1 MDFKAKLLLT
11 SALFFAVFGFLLIFQ
26 SQNSGKFRLIA
37 CDVGQGDGILL
48 VSPGGKQV
56 LIDGGP
62 GTKVVDCLGQKMPF
76 WDRTVEMVVSTHPEK
91 DHLEGLLEVLA
102 RYKVKMIVTTGV
114 VNDTEL
120 FKVWQDAIKKEG
132 ARIHMAKAGDRLVL
146 DSLRGRTSLL
156 DVLLPT
162 AEKIALWKLAGL
174 SETNE
179 SSIVLRANFGQFC
192 VYLTGDIPKEIL
204 ETLINKPCQ
213 VLKVSHHGSK
223 TGTNEEIL
231 NSVSPVVAVIQVGK
245 NSFGHP
251 TKEVIDLLESK
262 GVDIYRND
270 SNSIVEISTN
280 GKSFKVRPERKA
292 VN

>member
-11 SALFFAVFGFLLIFQ
+11 SALFLAVFGFLLIFQ

-120 FKVWQDAIKKEG
+120 FKAWQEAIRKEG
-132 ARIHMAKAGDRLVL
+132 AKIYFVKAGDRLVL
-146 DSLRGRTSLL
+146 DSIRGRTSSM
-156 DVLLPT
+156 DVLWPT
-162 AEKIALWKLAGL
+162 AEKLALWKLAGL
-174 SETNE
+174 TETNE
-179 SSIVLRANFGQFC
+179 SSVVMKVNFGQFC
-192 VYLTGDIPKEIL
+192 AYLTGDIPKEIL
-204 ETLINKPCQ
+204 ESLINKSCQ
-213 VLKVSHHGSK
+213 VLKISHHGSK
-223 TGTNEEIL
+223 TGTSEQIL
-231 NSVSPVVAVIQVGK
+231 DSVHPIVTIIQVGR

-251 TKEVIDLLESK
+251 HKEVIDLLESK
-262 GVDIYRND
+262 VVTIYRNN
-270 SNSIVEISTN
+270 SNGIIEISSD
-280 GKSFKVRPERKA
+280 GKSFKVKSERKTID
-292 VN
+292 

>member
-102 RYKVKMIVTTGV
+102 RYKVKMVVTTGV

-120 FKVWQDAIKKEG
+120 FKAWKEAIRKEG
-132 ARIHMAKAGDRLVL
+132 AKIYFVKAGDRLVL
-146 DSLRGRTSLL
+146 DSIRGRTSSM
-156 DVLLPT
+156 DVLWPT
-162 AEKIALWKLAGL
+162 AEKLALWKLAGL
-174 SETNE
+174 TETNE
-179 SSIVLRANFGQFC
+179 SSVVMKVNFGQFC
-192 VYLTGDIPKEIL
+192 AYLTGDIPKEIL
-204 ETLINKPCQ
+204 ESLINKSCQ
-213 VLKVSHHGSK
+213 VLKISHHGSK
-223 TGTNEEIL
+223 TGTSEQIL
-231 NSVSPVVAVIQVGK
+231 DSVHPIVTIIQVGR

-251 TKEVIDLLESK
+251 HKEVIDLLESK
-262 GVDIYRND
+262 VVTIYRND
-270 SNSIVEISTN
+270 SNGIIEISSD
-280 GKSFKVRPERKA
+280 GKSFKVKSERKTID
-292 VN
+292 

>member
-11 SALFFAVFGFLLIFQ
+11 SALFLAVFGFLLIFQ

-102 RYKVKMIVTTGV
+102 RYKVKMVVTTGV

-120 FKVWQDAIKKEG
+120 FKAWKEAIRKEG
-132 ARIHMAKAGDRLVL
+132 AKIYFVKAGDRLVL
-146 DSLRGRTSLL
+146 DSIRGRTSSM
-156 DVLLPT
+156 DVLWPT
-162 AEKIALWKLAGL
+162 AEKLALWKLAGL
-174 SETNE
+174 TETNE
-179 SSIVLRANFGQFC
+179 SSVVMKVNFGQFC
-192 VYLTGDIPKEIL
+192 AYLTGDIPKEIL
-204 ETLINKPCQ
+204 ESLINKSCQ
-213 VLKVSHHGSK
+213 VLKISHHGSK
-223 TGTNEEIL
+223 TGTSEQIL
-231 NSVSPVVAVIQVGK
+231 DSVHPIVTIIQVGR

-251 TKEVIDLLESK
+251 HKEVIDLLESK
-262 GVDIYRND
+262 VVTIYRND
-270 SNSIVEISTN
+270 SNGIIEISSD
-280 GKSFKVRPERKA
+280 GKSFKVKSERKTID
-292 VN
+292 

>member
-102 RYKVKMIVTTGV
+102 RYKVKMVVTTGV

-120 FKVWQDAIKKEG
+120 FKAWKEAIRKEG
-132 ARIHMAKAGDRLVL
+132 AKIYFVKAGDRLVL
-146 DSLRGRTSLL
+146 DSIRGRTSSM
-156 DVLLPT
+156 DVLWPT
-162 AEKIALWKLAGL
+162 AEKLALWKLAGL
-174 SETNE
+174 TETNE
-179 SSIVLRANFGQFC
+179 SSVVMKVNFGQFC
-192 VYLTGDIPKEIL
+192 AYLTGDIPKEIL
-204 ETLINKPCQ
+204 ESLINKSCQ
-213 VLKVSHHGSK
+213 VLKISHHGSK
-223 TGTNEEIL
+223 TGTNQEIL
-231 NSVSPVVAVIQVGK
+231 DSIDPKVAIIQVGK

-251 TKEVIDLLESK
+251 HKEVLEMLGSK
-262 GVDIYRND
+262 GVKIYRND
-270 SNSIVEISTN
+270 INGVIELKSDGDNYKVKSSN
-280 GKSFKVRPERKA
+280 
-292 VN
+292 

>member
-102 RYKVKMIVTTGV
+102 RYKVKMVVTTGV

-120 FKVWQDAIKKEG
+120 FKAWKEAIRKEG
-132 ARIHMAKAGDRLVL
+132 AKIYFVKAGDRLVL
-146 DSLRGRTSLL
+146 DSIRGRTSSM
-156 DVLLPT
+156 DVLWPT
-162 AEKIALWKLAGL
+162 AEKLALWKLAGL
-174 SETNE
+174 TETNE
-179 SSIVLRANFGQFC
+179 SSVVMKVNFGQFC
-192 VYLTGDIPKEIL
+192 AYLTGDIPKEIL
-204 ETLINKPCQ
+204 ESLINKSCQ
-213 VLKVSHHGSK
+213 VLKISHHGSK
-223 TGTNEEIL
+223 TGTSEQIL
-231 NSVSPVVAVIQVGK
+231 DSVHPIVTIIQVGR

-251 TKEVIDLLESK
+251 HKEVIDLLESK
-262 GVDIYRND
+262 VVTIYRND
-270 SNSIVEISTN
+270 SNGIIEISSD
-280 GKSFKVRPERKA
+280 GKSFKVKSERKTIY
-292 VN
+292 

>member
-11 SALFFAVFGFLLIFQ
+11 SALFFGVFGFLLIFQ

-76 WDRTVEMVVSTHPEK
+76 WDRTVELVVSTHPEK

-102 RYKVKMIVTTGV
+102 RYKVKMVVTTGV

-120 FKVWQDAIKKEG
+120 FKAWKEAIRKEG
-132 ARIHMAKAGDRLVL
+132 AKIYFVKAGDRLVL
-146 DSLRGRTSLL
+146 DSIRGRTSSM
-156 DVLLPT
+156 DVLWPT
-162 AEKIALWKLAGL
+162 AEKLALWKLAGL
-174 SETNE
+174 TETNE
-179 SSIVLRANFGQFC
+179 SSVVMKVNFGQFC
-192 VYLTGDIPKEIL
+192 AYLTGDIPKEIL
-204 ETLINKPCQ
+204 ESLINKSCQ
-213 VLKVSHHGSK
+213 VLKISHHGSK
-223 TGTNEEIL
+223 TGTSEQIL
-231 NSVSPVVAVIQVGK
+231 DSVHPIVTIIQVGR

-251 TKEVIDLLESK
+251 HKEVIDLLESK
-262 GVDIYRND
+262 VVTIYRND
-270 SNSIVEISTN
+270 SNGIIEISSD
-280 GKSFKVRPERKA
+280 GKSFKVKSERKTID
-292 VN
+292 